1 MEMENAE
8 NVRQLEAKHHAK
20 LLDNDRK
27 YQQKILDEVDRYT
40 LLPLPFPLPL
50 APLLVPLLYSDET
63 IRYHQL
69 LHQKEE
75 MQEDFERQMVL
86 MKQSHSK
93 AVQDL
98 SEDYESKYKEEVSR
112 IEKGREEKDDLMRYV
127 WGREGR
133 EERGGGDGCAKFCIG
148 TLKRRKDR

>member
-50 APLLVPLLYSDET
+50 RSIPSSSHLLLVPLLYSDET

-127 WGREGR
+127 WGREGGRR
-133 EERGGGDGCAKFCIG
+133 EEEGMVV
-148 TLKRRKDR
+148 LNSV